1 MDWHPLPLA
10 DESEIS
16 QAFSG
21 SLSQLTE
28 HFAAVN
34 VSKISP
40 TISSTG
46 ATRHDLRV
54 EKQSHLPSS
63 VGDCSSTPQ
72 KSTSS
77 CSSPPSSKAASSKEA
92 DSISNGTSGEAHS
105 LQQSTHTSIE
115 SSSRTVSA
123 APDKKSTNSSL
134 PSEAS
139 HYTTSLSS
147 GSKADLVR
155 GDSSHCS
162 SDGPSGLLP
171 DLSVGDIT
179 GSTTPGLGADGS
191 HNTNDSTPD
200 WTPPRSYVPAPRTL
214 VATSAHHSSKQW
226 FEQQRQVRVTVQN
239 VQHNSGGQRR
249 TVQSTGVTNMKK
261 ERQVAF
267 SERPLPK
274 NPQAPPQSVTA
285 QSAPMKR
292 LGSGPRQGGLF
303 TPSPVLPSLSELRKG
318 PQFVQFFLPKR
329 SESEHSTST
338 SELSSTLQTGTIE
351 SSTVTHTF
359 PSSMDTHMLS
369 PPKDTTEGVQTLPGA
384 GDPSS
389 NTSTSVDLLSQE
401 PISEESSREKA
412 VTMEAPK
419 DLSANVSSSS
429 SSSSHVLSKEATSEE
444 STREVIETLATEAVR
459 KVRSKP
465 TQVVPGRDLAH
476 LDRLWEALLKSPY
489 ATTRALH
496 QSASRDEIN
505 GIVGRAFQRD
515 SQSLL
520 QMLGSLDVSDSTVI
534 PELDHIKCTCGA
546 RESQRAAEVPHPRAR
561 LPGGT
566 GAMRKQA
573 GPMPPLEKD
582 SAGSPSL
589 RRAPFPETD
598 VRHVAPQQEAVR
610 RTAKNQAVQTSP
622 SLFQSGAPGQENGLC
637 TPDRWTPLPGTAAR
651 MSASESKAVSFT
663 VSHTSPPRDDSSSST
678 LTPSP
683 CPYDTKGGHS
693 ASASSFNGSLAEHS
707 RPQIP
712 TLAPLSLQEACQMY
726 KKAFIDHSQQRQ
738 LFLQRARKR
747 RDELD
752 LLFTGTHNGVP
763 ATAQGGAMGELH
775 PTTPQAW
782 TKTERTPTT
791 VPAPFWVPVPR
802 RRLGK
807 ELQAEMKAKARRYKS
822 TCSAGVGGGGG
833 WGWRGCSVVCSA
845 VCSGQHL
852 MWCNS

>member
-40 TISSTG
+40 TISSTD

-54 EKQSHLPSS
+54 EKRSHLPSS

-77 CSSPPSSKAASSKEA
+77 CSSPPSSKAASAKEA
-92 DSISNGTSGEAHS
+92 DSISNGTSGEPHN
-105 LQQSTHTSIE
+105 LQQSSHTSID
-115 SSSRTVSA
+115 SSSRTDSA
-123 APDKKSTNSSL
+123 ALDKKTTPSL

-139 HYTTSLSS
+139 HHTTSLSS
-147 GSKADLVR
+147 GSKADLGR

-179 GSTTPGLGADGS
+179 ASTTPGLGPDGS

-200 WTPPRSYVPAPRTL
+200 LTPPHSFVPAPRTL
-214 VATSAHHSSKQW
+214 TSSAHHSSKQW
-226 FEQQRQVRVTVQN
+226 FEQQRQVRLTVQHI
-239 VQHNSGGQRR
+239 QHNSGWQRQ
-249 TVQSTGVTNMKK
+249 TVQSTGVTNVKK
-261 ERQVAF
+261 ERQVVF

-285 QSAPMKR
+285 QSAPMKC

-329 SESEHSTST
+329 SESERSTST
-338 SELSSTLQTGTIE
+338 SELSSTLQTGDIE

-389 NTSTSVDLLSQE
+389 NTSTSIDLLSQE
-401 PISEESSREKA
+401 PISEESTREKA
-412 VTMEAPK
+412 ETMKAPE
-419 DLSANVSSSS
+419 DLSANVSS

-496 QSASRDEIN
+496 QSASRGEAN
-505 GIVGRAFQRD
+505 GIVGRAFERD

-520 QMLGSLDVSDSTVI
+520 QMLGSLDVSDSAVI
-534 PELDHIKCTCGA
+534 PELGRIKCTCGA
-546 RESQRAAEVPHPRAR
+546 RDSQRAAVELHPRTR
-561 LPGGT
+561 LPGGM
-566 GAMRKQA
+566 GALRKQT

-598 VRHVAPQQEAVR
+598 ARHAVPQHEAVR
-610 RTAKNQAVQTSP
+610 RMAKNQAVQTSP
-622 SLFQSGAPGQENGLC
+622 SLFRSGAPGRENGLC

-678 LTPSP
+678 LTSSP
-683 CPYDTKGGHS
+683 CPYDTKERHS
-693 ASASSFNGSLAEHS
+693 ASASSLDGSLAEHS

-726 KKAFIDHSQQRQ
+726 KRAFIDHSQQRQ
-738 LFLQRARKR
+738 LSLQRARKQ

-752 LLFTGTHNGVP
+752 LLFTGTHNGGP
-763 ATAQGGAMGELH
+763 AAAQGGAMDKLH

-791 VPAPFWVPVPR
+791 VPAPFWIPVPR

-807 ELQAEMKAKARRYKS
+807 ELQAKMKAKARRYKS
-822 TCSAGVGGGGG
+822 TCSAGGSG
-833 WGWRGCSVVCSA
+833 WGWRDCSA
-845 VCSGQHL
+845 VSSGQHRP
-852 MWCNS
+852 WCNS

>member
-10 DESEIS
+10 DESAIS

-21 SLSQLTE
+21 SLSQLSE

-40 TISSTG
+40 TVSSTD

-54 EKQSHLPSS
+54 EKWSHLPSS

-72 KSTSS
+72 KSTPSL
-77 CSSPPSSKAASSKEA
+77 SSPPSSKEE
-92 DSISNGTSGEAHS
+92 DSNSNSTSGEAHN
-105 LQQSTHTSIE
+105 LQQSAHASMD

-123 APDKKSTNSSL
+123 APDRKSTTSSL

-147 GSKADLVR
+147 GSKADLGR

-191 HNTNDSTPD
+191 HNTNDSTPEF
-200 WTPPRSYVPAPRTL
+200 TPPHSSVPAPHTL
-214 VATSAHHSSKQW
+214 TSSSHHSSKQW
-226 FEQQRQVRVTVQN
+226 FEQQRQVKLTVQH
-239 VQHNSGGQRR
+239 VQHNSGGQRQ
-249 TVQSTGVTNMKK
+249 TVQSTGVTYMK
-261 ERQVAF
+261 RQDSQVAF

-274 NPQAPPQSVTA
+274 NPQAPLQSVTA
-285 QSAPMKR
+285 QSAPMKC
-292 LGSGPRQGGLF
+292 LSSGPRQGGLF

-318 PQFVQFFLPKR
+318 PQFVQFFLPKK
-329 SESEHSTST
+329 SVSKHSTST
-338 SELSSTLQTGTIE
+338 SELSSTLQSGDIE
-351 SSTVTHTF
+351 SPTATHTF

-369 PPKDTTEGVQTLPGA
+369 PPKDTTERVQTLPGA
-384 GDPSS
+384 GDQSS
-389 NTSTSVDLLSQE
+389 NTSTSVDLLSRD
-401 PISEESSREKA
+401 PISEGSTHEKA
-412 VTMEAPK
+412 ETMEALE

-429 SSSSHVLSKEATSEE
+429 SSHVLSKETTSEE
-444 STREVIETLATEAVR
+444 STREVIETLATEAVS

-465 TQVVPGRDLAH
+465 TQAVPGRDLAH
-476 LDRLWEALLKSPY
+476 LDSLWEALLRSPY

-496 QSASRDEIN
+496 QSASRGEAN
-505 GIVGRAFQRD
+505 GSVGRAFQCD

-520 QMLGSLDVSDSTVI
+520 QMLGSLDVSDLAVV
-534 PELDHIKCTCGA
+534 PELDRIKCTCGA
-546 RESQRAAEVPHPRAR
+546 RESQRAAEAPHPRKR
-561 LPGGT
+561 SPGNGAIST
-566 GAMRKQA
+566 GALRKQT
-573 GPMPPLEKD
+573 GPMPPLEKYG
-582 SAGSPSL
+582 AGSPSL
-589 RRAPFPETD
+589 RRGPFPEADDTQ
-598 VRHVAPQQEAVR
+598 HAAAQHKAVR

-622 SLFQSGAPGQENGLC
+622 SLFRSGAPGRENEFC
-637 TPDRWTPLPGTAAR
+637 TPNRWTPLPGTAAR

-683 CPYDTKGGHS
+683 CPYDTKEGHS
-693 ASASSFNGSLAEHS
+693 ASTSSFDGSVAEHS

-712 TLAPLSLQEACQMY
+712 TLTPLSLQEACQMY
-726 KKAFIDHSQQRQ
+726 KKAFINHSQQRQ

-752 LLFTGTHNGVP
+752 LLFTGTHNGGP
-763 ATAQGGAMGELH
+763 ASAQGGTTGELH
-775 PTTPQAW
+775 PTTPQTW

-791 VPAPFWVPVPR
+791 VPAPSWIPLPR

-822 TCSAGVGGGGG
+822 TCSAGGGGMSMCTC
-833 WGWRGCSVVCSA
+833 RSPTA
-845 VCSGQHL
+845 IATTAI
-852 MWCNS
+852 